1 MRYFPIFYDL
11 EGRKVIV
18 VGGGEEALRKV
29 RLLLKTNA
37 RISVIAPLLHD
48 ELASEPRVEWLA
60 RRFSPHLLEGA
71 ALVYA
76 AEPELNN
83 LVSVEAKARGI
94 PVNVIDGA
102 EISTFITPSIVDR
115 DPVIVAIGTEGTAP
129 VLGQGIRARIDAML
143 PNALGALA
151 EKANALRPRVANEVP
166 QGSRRRSFWNRFF
179 FGAIRDAAIAG
190 DEKSYAHELNM
201 ALTDEA
207 LPSVGRVSLVGAGP
221 GDPELLTL
229 KAQRKLQEA
238 DVIVYDRL
246 LNPGILELARRDA
259 IRIVAGKAQ
268 FEINSILVREAR
280 SGKHVVFLVSGD
292 IDNDS
297 DEQAALEAIGIT
309 VEIVPGIATST
320 AKVFPFMSRDDIA
333 TEILRAA
340 S

>member
-11 EGRKVIV
+11 EGRKIVV

-37 RISVIAPLLHD
+37 RILVIAPLLHD

-60 RRFSPHLLEGA
+60 RRFVPHLLDGA

-76 AEPELNN
+76 ADPDLNN

-143 PNALGALA
+143 PNALGILA
-151 EKANALRPRVANEVP
+151 RKANVLRPRVANEVP

-179 FGAIRDAAIAG
+179 FGSIRDAAIAG
-190 DEKSYAHELNM
+190 DETSYAHELNI
-201 ALTDEA
+201 ALNDEA
-207 LPSVGRVSLVGAGP
+207 KPPVGRVSLVGAGP

-238 DVIVYDRL
+238 DVIVYDGL
-246 LNPGILELARRDA
+246 FGSGILELARRDA
-259 IRIVAGKAQ
+259 VRIVAGNTQ
-268 FEINSILVREAR
+268 LEISSILVSQAR
-280 SGKHVVFLVSGD
+280 GGKHVVLLVSGD
-292 IDNDS
+292 VDTGS
-297 DEQAALEAIGIT
+297 DEQAALEDNGIA
-309 VEIVPGIATST
+309 VEIVPGIATSM
-320 AKVFPFMSRDDIA
+320 AKVFPFMSREDI
-333 TEILRAA
+333 TNEILRAA

>member
-11 EGRKVIV
+11 EGRKVVV

-29 RLLLKTNA
+29 RLLLKTSA

-60 RRFSPHLLEGA
+60 RRFAPHLLDGA

-76 AEPELNN
+76 ADSELNN

-129 VLGQGIRARIDAML
+129 VLGQGIRARIDAIL
-143 PNALGALA
+143 PHGLGGLA
-151 EKANALRPRVANEVP
+151 KKANALRPRVANEVP
-166 QGSRRRSFWNRFF
+166 VGSRRRSFWNRFF

-190 DEKSYAHELNM
+190 DETGYAHELNI

-207 LPSVGRVSLVGAGP
+207 QPSVGRVSLVGAGP

-246 LNPGILELARRDA
+246 VGSGILELARRDA
-259 IRIVAGKAQ
+259 VRIVAGDGQSDISA
-268 FEINSILVREAR
+268 ILIREAR
-280 SGKHVVFLVSGD
+280 SGGHVVFLVSGD

-297 DEQAALEAIGIT
+297 DEQAALEANDIA
-309 VEIVPGIATST
+309 VEVVPGIATPT
-320 AKVFPFMSRDDIA
+320 AKVFPFMSREDIA
-333 TEILRAA
+333 SEILRAA